1 MADRTTLGP
10 DGMGQYAASLG
21 SPSRSRRSPVTD
33 QTAPHEITGS
43 PATGAADVQ
52 PAVANLE
59 TIVSL
64 SKRRGFVYPSSE
76 IYGGINAVWDYGPLG
91 VELKNNVKRAWWRAM
106 VQERTDIVG
115 LDAGILMHPQVWVT
129 SGHVGSFSDP
139 LVECGTCHR
148 RYRLDELPG
157 AEGLTA
163 TDLIDPTVIERFKL
177 SCPND
182 GGPLSP
188 PRRFNLMFQTYMGPV
203 QDEASIVYFRPETA
217 QGSYVNFK
225 NVQQS
230 ARKKLPFGIAQI
242 GKSFRNEISPG
253 NFVFRMREFEQ
264 MEMQYFVR
272 PDEAAAIFESW
283 LRRRFDWYVR
293 YGVTPERLRYREHA
307 PDELAHYAK
316 KAVDVEYRFPFGWK
330 ELEGIHNRGD
340 FDLSRHAQASGE
352 NLEYFDPATEE
363 HFIPYIVETAG
374 GPDRS
379 AFTFLIDAYREE
391 EVRGEKR
398 VVLGLHPELAPYKV
412 AVLPLL
418 KKRPEIVELCQRI
431 RSDLA
436 TDLMAVY
443 DDTAAIGKLYRR
455 QDEIGTPWCVTVDVD
470 SLEDGQVTIRDRDAM
485 TQERVPVEGV
495 KRLILDRLA
504 AARAG

>member
-1 MADRTTLGP
+1 VTTLTDLPTEAVRG
-10 DGMGQYAASLG
+10 DDVA
-21 SPSRSRRSPVTD
+21 PS
-33 QTAPHEITGS
+33 
-43 PATGAADVQ
+43 
-52 PAVANLE
+52 VANLD

-64 SKRRGFVYPSSE
+64 AKRRGFVFPSSE

-91 VELKNNVKRAWWRAM
+91 VELKNNVKRAWWRSM
-106 VQERTDIVG
+106 IQLRDDVVG

-139 LVECGTCHR
+139 LVECLVCHQR
-148 RYRLDELPG
+148 FRLDELPG
-157 AEGLTA
+157 AEELSPVELADPGVVERLGLRHEVDGGELTA
-163 TDLIDPTVIERFKL
+163 
-177 SCPND
+177 
-182 GGPLSP
+182 
-188 PRRFNLMFQTYMGPV
+188 PRRFNLMFKTHMGPV
-203 QDEASIVYFRPETA
+203 EDDAAVVYLRPETA

-225 NVQQS
+225 NVQQAS
-230 ARKKLPFGIAQI
+230 RKKIPFGIAQI

-272 PDEAAAIFESW
+272 PDAAAEQFEQW
-283 LRRRFDWYVR
+283 LPRRFGWYR
-293 YGVTPERLRYREHA
+293 TYGVAEERLRTREHR

-316 KAVDVEYRFPFGWK
+316 KAIDVEYRFPFGWK
-330 ELEGIHNRGD
+330 ELEGVHNRGD
-340 FDLSRHAQASGE
+340 FDLGSHARATGE

-363 HFIPYIVETAG
+363 HFIPWIVETAAG
-374 GPDRS
+374 ADRA

-398 VVLGLHPELAPYKV
+398 VVLSLHPELAPYKV

-418 KKRPEIVELCQRI
+418 KKRPEIVELCQRLLA
-431 RSDLA
+431 DLKR
-436 TDLMAVY
+436 DLLAVY

-470 SLEDGQVTIRDRDAM
+470 SLEDGAVTVRDRDAM
-485 TQERVPVEGV
+485 TQERIPVEGV
-495 KRLILDRLA
+495 KRAILDRMD
-504 AARAG
+504 AARP

>member
-1 MADRTTLGP
+1 MTTP
-10 DGMGQYAASLG
+10 TVD
-21 SPSRSRRSPVTD
+21 PN
-33 QTAPHEITGS
+33 
-43 PATGAADVQ
+43 DVA
-52 PAVANLE
+52 PAVAALD

-64 SKRRGFVYPSSE
+64 SKRRGFIFPSSE

-106 VQERTDIVG
+106 VQDRDDIVG

-139 LVECGTCHR
+139 LVECGSCHR

-157 AEGLTA
+157 AENLSATELRDPGIVERLGL
-163 TDLIDPTVIERFKL
+163 V
-177 SCPND
+177 CPND
-182 GGPLSP
+182 GGPLSA
-188 PRRFNLMFQTYMGPV
+188 PRQFNLMFTSHMGPV
-203 QDEASIVYFRPETA
+203 EEDASIVYFRPETA

-230 ARKKLPFGIAQI
+230 SRKKIPFGIAQI

-272 PDEAAAIFESW
+272 PEAGAAQAFEEW
-283 LRRRFDWYVR
+283 LPRRRAWYEA
-293 YGVTPERLRYREHA
+293 YGVTPERLRFREHA
-307 PDELAHYAK
+307 PDELAHYAR
-316 KAVDVEYRFPFGWK
+316 KAIDVEYRFPFGWK

-340 FDLSRHAQASGE
+340 FDLSSHAKATGE
-352 NLEYFDPATEE
+352 NLEYFDQATEE
-363 HFIPYIVETAG
+363 HFIPWIVETAAG
-374 GPDRS
+374 ADRA

-398 VVLGLHPELAPYKV
+398 VVLGLHPDLAPYKV

-418 KKRPEIVELCQRI
+418 KKRPEIVEMCHRLLA
-431 RSDLA
+431 DLKR
-436 TDLMAVY
+436 DLMAVY

-470 SLEDGQVTIRDRDAM
+470 SLDDGAVTVRDRDLM
-485 TQERVPVEGV
+485 TQDRVPLEGV
-495 KRLILDRLA
+495 KRLILDRMA
-504 AARAG
+504 AVRP

>member
-1 MADRTTLGP
+1 VTTPVP
-10 DGMGQYAASLG
+10 D
-21 SPSRSRRSPVTD
+21 
-33 QTAPHEITGS
+33 
-43 PATGAADVQ
+43 DVA
-52 PAVANLE
+52 PAVAALD

-64 SKRRGFVYPSSE
+64 GKRRGFFFPSSE

-91 VELKNNVKRAWWRAM
+91 VELKTNVKRAWWRGM
-106 VQERTDIVG
+106 VQERDDIVG

-129 SGHVGSFSDP
+129 SGHVASFSDP
-139 LVECGTCHR
+139 LVECATCKR

-157 AEGLTA
+157 AEHLTA
-163 TDLIDPTVIERFKL
+163 SELRDEEIVERL
-177 SCPND
+177 GLVCPND

-188 PRRFNLMFQTYMGPV
+188 PRRFNLMFTSHMGPV
-203 QDEASIVYFRPETA
+203 EDEGSIVYFRPETA
-217 QGSYVNFK
+217 QGSYVNFR

-230 ARKKLPFGIAQI
+230 SRRKIPFGIAQI

-253 NFVFRMREFEQ
+253 NSLFRTREFEQ

-272 PDEAAAIFESW
+272 PGDAASAAFEEW
-283 LRRRFDWYVR
+283 LPRRRAWYET
-293 YGVTPERLRYREHA
+293 YGVAPERLRTREHA

-330 ELEGIHNRGD
+330 ELEGVHNRGD
-340 FDLSRHAQASGE
+340 FDLGSHARATGE

-363 HFIPYIVETAG
+363 HFIPWIVETAAG
-374 GPDRS
+374 ADRA

-398 VVLGLHPELAPYKV
+398 VVLGFHPELAPYKV

-418 KKRPEIVELCQRI
+418 KKRSEIVELAHRV
-431 RSDLA
+431 RDDLA
-436 TDLMAVY
+436 RDVMAVY

-455 QDEIGTPWCVTVDVD
+455 QDEIGTPWCVTVDVE
-470 SLEDGQVTIRDRDAM
+470 SLEDGAVTVRERDSMMQD
-485 TQERVPVEGV
+485 RVPVEGV

-504 AARAG
+504 AARP